1 MTSSAARP
9 GEGDASPQG
18 ARIAALFGATEEG
31 RRSTPPRTFPTT
43 RGFIS
48 VRVPRLPR
56 LVLLVLGSAIFGFF
70 ARRRWWLVLIPI
82 AIGAFFGS
90 AVDAA
95 SGFVAPAAGAAGLAV
110 GILLW
115 RLAERRRR
123 AELDRGNRDS
133 YGISRTDRPTRESR
147 ETRENRA
154 TATIDADQ
162 PWTRAGSA
170 ETSHL
175 QGRIRLNHVRDLTG
189 TSPPR

>member
-1 MTSSAARP
+1 
-9 GEGDASPQG
+9 
-18 ARIAALFGATEEG
+18 
-31 RRSTPPRTFPTT
+31 
-43 RGFIS
+43 
-48 VRVPRLPR
+48 
-56 LVLLVLGSAIFGFF
+56 VLLVLGSAIFGFF

-95 SGFVAPAAGAAGLAV
+95 SGFVAPAAGAAGFAV
-110 GILLW
+110 GILLR

-123 AELDRGNRDS
+123 AELPDRGNRDS

-147 ETRENRA
+147 ETRENGF

-170 ETSHL
+170 TS
-175 QGRIRLNHVRDLTG
+175 RSSRTSTMASRRSRTG
-189 TSPPR
+189 SSS